1 MKRKEL
7 VVLTIARR
15 NPKVSCLIN
24 EDSGKITQ
32 AFCSNEYEILEQ
44 AKLTDGRETLTPKA
58 VLERAGW
65 RYTGLLGSG
74 MNQLPGAMGRLYI
87 LTEIWLHTC
96 AVY

>member
-7 VVLTIARR
+7 VVLTIARM

-24 EDSGKITQ
+24 EDSGKITH
-32 AFCSNEYEILEQ
+32 AFCFNEYEILEQ
-44 AKLTDGRETLTPKA
+44 AKLTDGRKTLTPKA

-74 MNQLPGAMGRLYI
+74 MHQLPGVMGSLYI

-96 AVY
+96 VVY